1 MSFFQAPGSS
11 VGLLNGQGIF
21 NVTITGGSEAP
32 SFGGVNAS
40 IDLVLNFQSTTNV
53 QSLLGTTKSIRS
65 RLSSGEVLASPEP
78 ATLTLIGTGLL
89 GMLVRCVGVLGRQD
103 SSASREFGARR
114 DPVRS
119 GLLLLKE

>member
-1 MSFFQAPGSS
+1 
-11 VGLLNGQGIF
+11 LLNGQGIF

-89 GMLVRCVGVLGRQD
+89 GIAGAMRRRARTARLLRQ
-103 SSASREFGARR
+103 S
-114 DPVRS
+114 
-119 GLLLLKE
+119 